1 MFARILSQIL
11 IAAVIACP
19 LSCYSGMCLSDACLS
34 DACLSDACLS
44 DACLSDACLSG
55 ASGATHGNSSQNA
68 SNHCS
73 SCQNTTTPESGS
85 KHVPDRCPMQSCQ
98 GVCGGAVFERP
109 IEIELLDGAFC
120 LPFGDTPSFAVAGL
134 TVESMS
140 PCEAET
146 PWCFGDSNVGR
157 SLCINHMSFQC

>member
-19 LSCYSGMCLSDACLS
+19 LSCSSGMCLSDAC
-34 DACLSDACLS
+34 
-44 DACLSDACLSG
+44 G
-55 ASGATHGNSSQNA
+55 APQGNCSLND
-68 SNHCS
+68 SNHC
-73 SCQNTTTPESGS
+73 CQETSTAPESGS
-85 KHVPDRCPMQSCQ
+85 KHVPDRCPIQSCQ

-134 TVESMS
+134 TVESTS
-140 PCEAET
+140 RREAET
-146 PWCFGDSNVGR
+146 PCCFGDSNVGR